1 VRSAGRIC
9 AASKTN
15 RQDECRIRTTSRL
28 QTTQCRDS
36 GLAMGWAGWTK
47 SRGPGVGASEFFPY
61 CMGVLCTWVKLLTNS
76 AHRIAQKCVWRPRSA
91 RTRWGAIALPRP
103 FLYFVSCRRYT
114 FIPRYTTIIGRI
126 SRCKIKSSVTSRAAE
141 CPCPSSHL
149 TVDIDRSADNKRH
162 KSPASRRSEERGS
175 RRHC

>member
-1 VRSAGRIC
+1 
-9 AASKTN
+9 
-15 RQDECRIRTTSRL
+15 
-28 QTTQCRDS
+28 
-36 GLAMGWAGWTK
+36 MGI
-47 SRGPGVGASEFFPY
+47 
-61 CMGVLCTWVKLLTNS
+61 LCTWVKLLTNS

-162 KSPASRRSEERGS
+162 KSPASRRSEVPVDMANPRTPILALVCRPPGS
-175 RRHC
+175 VANHTDSCRDFVGITSYTQGIRATSK